1 MRKIE
6 EKLKKNMIPL
16 SISLVFIAMTFNRL
30 IVSRYG
36 RDATI
41 IIMGLGVLI
50 AVIATLGI
58 LYKKEYVVGL
68 ATLFAMLPFIVMVI
82 GEYFHNDTVSTI
94 GFVLIFIIL
103 PIITKFINSYN
114 KNRRK

>member
-1 MRKIE
+1 MRKIG
-6 EKLKKNMIPL
+6 EKLKKSMIPL
-16 SISLVFIAMTFNRL
+16 SISLIFISMAFNRF

-50 AVIATLGI
+50 AVVATLGI

-68 ATLFAMLPFIVMVI
+68 VTLLAMLPFIVMVI
-82 GEYFHNDTVSTI
+82 GEYFHNDIVSTI
-94 GFVLIFIIL
+94 GFISIFIAL
-103 PIITKFINSYN
+103 PIITKFINNYN
-114 KNRRK
+114 KNRHK

>member
-1 MRKIE
+1 MRKIG
-6 EKLKKNMIPL
+6 EKLKKSMIPL
-16 SISLVFIAMTFNRL
+16 SISLIFISMA
-30 IVSRYG
+30 G

-68 ATLFAMLPFIVMVI
+68 ATLLAMLPFIVMVI
-82 GEYFHNDTVSTI
+82 GEYFHNDIVSTI
-94 GFVLIFIIL
+94 GFISIFIAL
-103 PIITKFINSYN
+103 PIITKFINDYN